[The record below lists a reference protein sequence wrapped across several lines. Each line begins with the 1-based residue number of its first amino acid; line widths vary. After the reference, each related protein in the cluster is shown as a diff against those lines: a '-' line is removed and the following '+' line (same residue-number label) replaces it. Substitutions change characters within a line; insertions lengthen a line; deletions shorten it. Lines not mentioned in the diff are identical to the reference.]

1 MDEVRMLL
9 QEMLD
14 EGLYQITVSK
24 ALHPG
29 EDGIFKKKVRPVM
42 MKGDSFI
49 SDYQLRGKTGFFMK
63 ICPPGRQ
70 GISWRRI

>member
-24 ALHPG
+24 ALHP
-29 EDGIFKKKVRPVM
+29 ERTEFSRKK
-42 MKGDSFI
+42 S
-49 SDYQLRGKTGFFMK
+49 
-63 ICPPGRQ
+63 GR
-70 GISWRRI
+70 